1 MYKEKKTF
9 IISTLLLF
17 TFILVTLVGL
27 IIPTSTQAQY
37 WAALPPYNVM
47 WPLWSPALSPIDP
60 VTGIPIPLVT
70 SLTQNTVLPVQPALA
85 WDPCQPNVEGF
96 PWLLYNTPTA
106 FGGGL
111 VYWDIYYGL
120 NPWPPRYLLD
130 PVIGS
135 PAPITL
141 PAGWSVLGPTSIN
154 EMAWFA
160 PLANAIFSLQ
170 YGVPLSNLLTTA
182 DIWGY
187 PPLASLPTPIY

>member
-1 MYKEKKTF
+1 MYKEKKSF

-17 TFILVTLVGL
+17 TFILMMAVGT
-27 IIPTSTQAQY
+27 IIPTAAQAQY
-37 WAALPPYNVM
+37 WAAMPPYNVM
-47 WPLWSPALSPIDP
+47 WPLWSPALSPVDP
-60 VTGIPIPLVT
+60 AGIPIPLVT
-70 SLTQNTVLPVQPALA
+70 SLTRNTILPVQPALA

-96 PWLLYNTPTA
+96 PWFIYNTPAA

-111 VYWDIYYGL
+111 TYWDVYYGL
-120 NPWPPRYLLD
+120 NPWPPSYMLD
-130 PVIGS
+130 PVTS
-135 PAPITL
+135 APAPITL
-141 PAGWSVLGPTSIN
+141 PLGFSAIGPTGIG